1 MILGGC
7 DDIGPAGAMVADE
20 RLLNERGDT
29 ALIEQV
35 AHVPFLSAPDTFTR
49 AVYDFYRRHQL
60 MDG

>member
-1 MILGGC
+1 MAAVE
-7 DDIGPAGAMVADE
+7 P
-20 RLLNERGDT
+20 LLNERGDT

-60 MDG
+60 IDG